1 MTEEQE
7 RLQSARRRLEASR
20 MLLNHE
26 YEPDAMSR
34 LYFAVL
40 ESARALLLLRD
51 LTPKTH
57 KGIGMKLGQHFRNE
71 VDVGLLTKLRQN
83 REEAD
88 YDLWEPSSGE
98 VETYLKRAEEF
109 VQAAARQVGG
119 AE

>member
-34 LYFAVL
+34 LYFAVS

-98 VETYLKRAEEF
+98 VQTYLKRAEEF
-109 VQAAARQVGG
+109 VEETDRHINR

>member
-20 MLLNHE
+20 ILLNHA

-34 LYFAVL
+34 PYFAVS

-57 KGIGMKLGQHFRNE
+57 EGIGMKLGQHFRE
-71 VDVGLLTKLRQN
+71 LIDVGVLTKLRQN
-83 REEAD
+83 RRRRTTTCGSRPRAKSKRI
-88 YDLWEPSSGE
+88 SSE
-98 VETYLKRAEEF
+98 RRNL
-109 VQAAARQVGG
+109 
-119 AE
+119 